1 MKLIV
6 YKNII
11 SIKYYY
17 DIKIHFIIIK
27 MNNILMLL
35 LIVLLIEITFEYEE
49 STTLMNSLGK
59 KFNKIDALVRNHNKK
74 LQKLNITKSFLNCL
88 NETSIIPNQVLRTIS
103 TKKSIYVTNDY
114 EYFFNQYYNE
124 TIRKTINN

>member
-1 MKLIV
+1 
-6 YKNII
+6 
-11 SIKYYY
+11 
-17 DIKIHFIIIK
+17 
-27 MNNILMLL
+27 MLL

>member
-1 MKLIV
+1 MKLID
-6 YKNII
+6 YKKY

-17 DIKIHFIIIK
+17 KIKIHFIIIK

>member
-1 MKLIV
+1 MKLID
-6 YKNII
+6 YKKY

-17 DIKIHFIIIK
+17 KIKIHFIIIK

-74 LQKLNITKSFLNCL
+74 LQKLNITQSFLNCL

>member
-17 DIKIHFIIIK
+17 DIKIHFIFQ

-59 KFNKIDALVRNHNKK
+59 TFNKIDALVRNHNKK

>member
-1 MKLIV
+1 MKLID
-6 YKNII
+6 YKKY

-17 DIKIHFIIIK
+17 KIKIHFIIIK

-114 EYFFNQYYNE
+114 EYFFNQYYND